1 MNQSSQGGGSQAAP
15 RHRPTGID
23 LILQARAM
31 RHRWFATT
39 LARLST
45 SLARAGAQRVA
56 RAGRTRRS
64 AAPEALR
71 FSTGQ

>member
-45 SLARAGAQRVA
+45 SLARAVAQ
-56 RAGRTRRS
+56 AGRTRRCV
-64 AAPEALR
+64 APEALR
-71 FSTGQ
+71 FSAGQ